1 MNRER
6 LQQMVT
12 MLRGLPPESEVAFN
26 LETWNC
32 GTSACAVGHACLN
45 PVFKNQGLQWDDIL
59 FDPVYE
65 GSYGWLAV
73 ERFFDI
79 SEGRA
84 EHLFADW
91 RHPTGGETTANEVAD
106 RIELFLKEA
115 EVTA

>member
-12 MLRGLPPESEVAFN
+12 MLRGLPLEGEVAFN

-45 PVFKNQGLQWDDIL
+45 PVFEDQGLQWDAIL

-65 GSYGWLAV
+65 GSCGWSAV
-73 ERFFDI
+73 EQFFDI
-79 SEGRA
+79 SAPKA
-84 EHLFADW
+84 EWLFADW
-91 RHPTGGETTANEVAD
+91 RYPTGGDTSPDEVAS
-106 RIELFLKEA
+106 RIESFLQS
-115 EVTA
+115 